1 MEQELFQNRREHL
14 NLTSISSPQLF
25 ILEIASSDCFCQKSK
40 YNACEVFLLEY
51 FFFFFIHGDWKG
63 KYIYM
68 LVPCAIC
75 GGFQSMETYVST
87 SQVAQ
92 FGFSD
97 GCNWSPI
104 LWHFCTREL
113 LQVKQAPYVKRL
125 FFFFHHHHIQLHL
138 EVIDSLFT
146 ELFYH
151 HVLKPRESHPLHGV
165 YCRSLLGPWPSVAP
179 WQAGESP
186 LPQRTVYDC
195 FNVVSLVFRVPA
207 KTQPH
212 INWLPCA
219 DLKITSAQIAKAERN
234 LNCTQCYYLY
244 PWQRWWH
251 FIVPL
256 CTCPLLMMP
265 GCFTI
270 SVSFREKT
278 SPWCPLQ

>member
-1 MEQELFQNRREHL
+1 METEKEN
-14 NLTSISSPQLF
+14 
-25 ILEIASSDCFCQKSK
+25 
-40 YNACEVFLLEY
+40 
-51 FFFFFIHGDWKG
+51 
-63 KYIYM
+63 IYM

-87 SQVAQ
+87 SQVVQ

-104 LWHFCTREL
+104 LWHFCAREP

-125 FFFFHHHHIQLHL
+125 FSPPPHPAASQSYGQLVHRAA
-138 EVIDSLFT
+138 FT
-146 ELFYH
+146 IMSRNP
-151 HVLKPRESHPLHGV
+151 KSHTRCIGV
-165 YCRSLLGPWPSVAP
+165 YCRSPLGPWPSVAP
-179 WQAGESP
+179 WQTGESP

-256 CTCPLLMMP
+256 CTCPLLMTLS
-265 GCFTI
+265 CFTM
-270 SVSFREKT
+270 SVSLRRKKKPSPCCPFTIEHRQSMHNSRLCAASSTGYDIRSLKCLCKQVCAEST
-278 SPWCPLQ
+278 STSV

>member
-125 FFFFHHHHIQLHL
+125 FFFSPPPHPAASRSYRQLVHRAL
-138 EVIDSLFT
+138 LPSCPETPRVTPAAWCLLQVTVRALAFSGTLAGRGKPSTPKDSVWLF
-146 ELFYH
+146 
-151 HVLKPRESHPLHGV
+151 
-165 YCRSLLGPWPSVAP
+165 
-179 WQAGESP
+179 
-186 LPQRTVYDC
+186 
-195 FNVVSLVFRVPA
+195 
-207 KTQPH
+207 
-212 INWLPCA
+212 
-219 DLKITSAQIAKAERN
+219 
-234 LNCTQCYYLY
+234 
-244 PWQRWWH
+244 
-251 FIVPL
+251 
-256 CTCPLLMMP
+256 
-265 GCFTI
+265 
-270 SVSFREKT
+270 
-278 SPWCPLQ
+278 